1 MADTNLDLDL
11 VDYAPQ
17 SPDLSGETPY
27 EPDAFHPQH
36 QRYRASISVQSP
48 YTPVDGP
55 RRKSSYFGQQAALI
69 AEQQAQLKEEEMADD
84 DDYVPDSKPLPASR
98 SKRRAVK
105 QEDVGNGSATEIEV
119 KTKFPVA
126 RIKRIMQA
134 DEDVGKV
141 AQVTPVAV
149 CKYTS
154 DLYLK

>member
-1 MADTNLDLDL
+1 MAETTLDLDL

-55 RRKSSYFGQQAALI
+55 GRKSSYFGQQAALI

-105 QEDVGNGSATEIEV
+105 QEDVGNGSAAEIEV
-119 KTKFPVA
+119 RTKFPVA

-154 DLYLK
+154 D